1 MEIKLP
7 YKVACLNCGAVV
19 LTDMELECVGSYER
33 KMGLDL
39 EHLATFDGV
48 YPEGNIEY
56 YGVVTKGAKE
66 LEEPKFFDSG
76 CLSEEL
82 L

>member
-1 MEIKLP
+1 MFKLW
-7 YKVACLNCGAVV
+7 
-19 LTDMELECVGSYER
+19 GSS
-33 KMGLDL
+33 
-39 EHLATFDGV
+39 FDGYGGDIYV
-48 YPEGNIEY
+48 QVEVWEYPEGNIED

>member
-19 LTDMELECVGSYER
+19 LTDMELEC
-33 KMGLDL
+33 
-39 EHLATFDGV
+39 
-48 YPEGNIEY
+48 
-56 YGVVTKGAKE
+56 GAKE